1 MSFKVK
7 APKVAAPP
15 ATPLQSQSI
24 VPQSLPT
31 SERRRRLATGG
42 RQSTFL
48 AAIGQAALAGPRP
61 SLTGAG
67 G

>member
-7 APKVAAPP
+7 QPKVTAPP
-15 ATPLQSQSI
+15 EPPAQN
-24 VPQSLPT
+24 VAPQSLPT
-31 SERRRRLATGG
+31 SERKRRLSTGG

-48 AAIGQAALAGPRP
+48 GGLGQAALAGPRA
-61 SLTGAG
+61 SLTGVG